1 MHTPRCPSPH
11 SSPGPLA
18 LSKGPTGIHSN
29 TCWGAEVG
37 GLRKEERKDSRTLR
51 PGLPPAEQAGVSRS
65 GFKADKFWKHSLQH
79 HYWRA
84 HGTLFCSR
92 LGSAKPL
99 ILHLGFP
106 STAWILDTRKFLGN
120 SWGDLR
126 PRTGKIRNSHP
137 SPGCLALR
145 R

>member
-11 SSPGPLA
+11 SSHRRLTF
-18 LSKGPTGIHSN
+18 SKGPTEIHSN
-29 TCWGAEVG
+29 TCLGAEMG

-51 PGLPPAEQAGVSRS
+51 AGLCPAEQAGVNRSR
-65 GFKADKFWKHSLQH
+65 FEADKFWKRSLQH
-79 HYWRA
+79 HYWHA
-84 HGTLFCSR
+84 QGTVFCSW

-99 ILHLGFP
+99 IPHLGFP
-106 STAWILDTRKFLGN
+106 STARILDTRKFLGN

-126 PRTGKIRNSHP
+126 PRMGKIRNSHP
-137 SPGCLALR
+137 SSGCLALR